1 MNEFLDRPVFSLST
15 GDATVGMILA
25 AILVTI
31 VSLAVAWAVK
41 RQWIRHFERHNAGD
55 QETVQSVA
63 RLIAAVILVFGLDI
77 VLNIFGVRLSSLFAA
92 GGLLALGAGFAAKE
106 TIENFLSGIILRL
119 DKTISRGDVIL
130 VGEELMLIER
140 IGLRSTIGRTGDGIN
155 VLIPNSTVAGA
166 RVENLTREDKLVRVT
181 ARVGVAL
188 DSDRLAA
195 RSALEGI
202 VADWPGS
209 AAESESRVQLE
220 EFTSRSIVYLV
231 SIWIDD
237 VRNAKQARSE
247 LNEAIWRGLDEAG
260 VSLA

>member
-15 GDATVGMILA
+15 EDATVGMILA

-31 VSLAVAWAVK
+31 VSLAVAWAIK

-63 RLIAAVILVFGLDI
+63 KAKLIAAVILVFG
-77 VLNIFGVRLSSLFAA
+77 
-92 GGLLALGAGFAAKE
+92 
-106 TIENFLSGIILRL
+106 L

-188 DSDRLAA
+188 DSDRPAV

-209 AAESESRVQLE
+209 AAESESRVELE

-237 VRNAKQARSE
+237 VRDAKQARSE

>member
-15 GDATVGMILA
+15 EDATVGMILA

-31 VSLAVAWAVK
+31 VSLAVAWAIK

-63 RLIAAVILVFGLDI
+63 KLIAAVILVFG
-77 VLNIFGVRLSSLFAA
+77 
-92 GGLLALGAGFAAKE
+92 
-106 TIENFLSGIILRL
+106 L

-188 DSDRLAA
+188 DSDRPAV

-209 AAESESRVQLE
+209 AAESESRVELE

-237 VRNAKQARSE
+237 VRDAKQARSE